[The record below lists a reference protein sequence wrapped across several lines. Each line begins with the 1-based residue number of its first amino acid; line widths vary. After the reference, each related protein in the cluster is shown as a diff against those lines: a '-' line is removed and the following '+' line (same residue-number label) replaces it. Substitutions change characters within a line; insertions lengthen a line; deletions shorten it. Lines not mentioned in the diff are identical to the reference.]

1 MNWTDIRTLNNSQ
14 NDGFEEL
21 VCQLAK
27 KESINSQKNFYRNG
41 KPDGGVECYWVLRDS
56 QEIAWQ
62 AKFFTSSLTD
72 VQWRQIDKSVSTA
85 LNTHPNLSKYIIALP
100 IDPPDARILQLQSM
114 RDKWNNEV
122 EKWQRWATAKGMSV
136 DFEPWWSSDIIERLA
151 RPENVGLKYF
161 FFNER
166 EFTTGW
172 FKRKNEKSIADLGV
186 RYTPKLNI
194 ELDIAKI
201 FDGLLRNEE
210 FYSVFYS
217 ALDDLLVAAGK
228 VLKYCKLLPEHQDN
242 ISKQVD
248 DIKDILPV
256 PELLHNIEIPVQ
268 QYNNLLRGFTKCCD
282 TITDHYLYEEEKIQ
296 KEHNESR
303 FYHKY
308 GSEIHYLRE
317 LHESID
323 KFNKFINSEICG
335 LANSPFLLLEGD
347 AGVGKSHLFADIVN
361 KANENSILLLGQ
373 YFISQED
380 PWIQIKK
387 ICEIDCSEEEF
398 FGSLNA
404 KAESEQKRI
413 IFFIDAA
420 NEGSGKFF
428 WKQYINGFITSIKKY
443 DWLGLAISVRSSYT
457 NLLFPKEDVN
467 GFIRYRHD
475 GFGQKRGDAIQVYF
489 EAYHIPLPDMPI
501 LQAEFQNPLFLKL
514 YCIGQ
519 QEVCNKLSKIKINHL
534 DTIIENYISGV
545 ENRLASRLY
554 YNSSLNIVK
563 KAINKIIRYI
573 IDNNTTHVDY
583 DTAYTELNALCKIYD
598 IAHPLLDEFISE
610 GIFIKNTLYDGTEY
624 IYFAYER
631 LGDYLIAKH
640 LLEKTNIIEKSTFI
654 EGGELFKYVQD
665 IDACLRNRGIIEAFY
680 ILVPLKTGKEFFE
693 YIPHARD
700 YYFMMESFL
709 DSLVW
714 RQITKISDTIRDY
727 LNLIIEEERLCQQF
741 WNICLSLSTIPNH
754 ALNANFLHQHLNNY
768 SLADRDSWWIPF
780 LKNQWTYDSP
790 TKSII
795 NWAWSIEN
803 KSHVSNESV
812 KLTAITLAWFLSST
826 NRHLRDSATKALI
839 CLLKERTDVLL
850 DILRLFENVND
861 PYIFERLYAVAYG
874 CAVRIKENQQLT
886 DLGNYV
892 YETIFKDKEE
902 IYPHILLR
910 DYARGV
916 IEYASYMGCSFSFPL
931 QEIRPPYHSTLPN
944 EFPSNEDIDTEYK
957 LDYKSPDYRN
967 YYSSQNAILHS
978 MVTEY
983 GRGVGAYGDFGRY
996 VFQAGL
1002 SCFEVDYNGLSNYA
1016 VKLIFEKYGYNKDI
1030 HGEFDRMVESFSW
1043 YSKGVRNERI
1053 GKKYQWIAFYE
1064 LLARVTDNCIKHES
1078 SYSKEIEPYTGPWNP
1093 YVRDIDPTILIR
1105 NTGDFRTPHRQHWW
1119 EITPNIDMGA
1129 HNEIWITQKNDLPS
1143 PEGLIE
1149 LIDKNGEA
1157 WLALEYHPEWREEK
1171 YLGEE
1176 EYNCPKKQ
1184 VWYQIRSYLIKNED
1198 YQKFISWGKNK
1209 NFSGRWMPEKS
1220 NWYELY
1226 RREYYW
1232 SPIYNEFDKRYAD
1245 DSDIC
1250 PIHDDA
1256 TKSHVADI
1264 ILTTKG
1270 YFWEEEFDQSKESA
1284 FNINI
1289 PSKFIYDN
1297 MHLQESDIEGVFLD
1311 KNNQIVCFDPSVNN
1325 NSFYSLLIKKDAF
1338 IEFLQNNQLQI
1349 VWTLLGEKQIIGG
1362 HDYKDLYPLEISG
1375 LYYLDKGFNVS
1386 GNFSIYHQQST
1397 CLYEDD
1403 EDNIDIE
1410 DWFEFDEEAGIYR
1423 FRIDSKEDM
1432 SQNIEEPINKLNNEE
1447 LSAGKTK

>member
-1 MNWTDIRTLNNSQ
+1 MTWTDIRTLNHSQ
-14 NDGFEEL
+14 NDSFEEL

-27 KESINSQKNFYRNG
+27 KEFIVSKKEFCRNG
-41 KPDGGVECYWVLRDS
+41 KPDGGVECYWLQSDGR
-56 QEIAWQ
+56 EIVWQ
-62 AKFFTSSLTD
+62 AKFFTTSFSNT
-72 VQWRQIDKSVSTA
+72 QWQQIDSSVNTA
-85 LNTHPNLSKYIIALP
+85 LDTHPNISKYIIALP
-100 IDPPDARILQLQSM
+100 IDPPDARLSQMQSM
-114 RDKWNNEV
+114 RDKWNERV
-122 EKWQRWATAKGMSV
+122 RKWQRWATAKGMSV

-151 RPENVGLKYF
+151 RPENIGLKYF
-161 FFNER
+161 FFNKQ
-166 EFTTGW
+166 EFTTDW

-186 RYTPKLNI
+186 RYTPELNV
-194 ELDIAKI
+194 ELDVAKI
-201 FDGLLRNEE
+201 FDGLLRNQK
-210 FYSVFYS
+210 FYSAFYS
-217 ALDDLLVAAGK
+217 ALDDLLVAAKK
-228 VLKYCKLLPEHQDN
+228 VLKYGKLLPKHQDN

-256 PELLHNIEIPVQ
+256 SELLPNIQIPVQ

-282 TITDHYLYEEEKIQ
+282 IITEHYLHEEEKIQ
-296 KEHNESR
+296 KELNESR
-303 FYHKY
+303 LYHKY

-323 KFNKFINSEICG
+323 NFNKFINSEICG

-443 DWLGLAISVRSSYT
+443 EWLGLAISVRSSYT

-475 GFGQKRGDAIQVYF
+475 GFGQNRGDAIQVYF

-519 QEVCNKLSKIKINHL
+519 QEVCNQLGKIKINHL

-640 LLEKTNIIEKSTFI
+640 LLEKTNIIEESTFI

-693 YIPHARD
+693 YIPHVRN
-700 YYFMMESFL
+700 YYFIKESFL

-727 LNLIIEEERLCQQF
+727 LNLIIEEETLCQQF

-803 KSHVSNESV
+803 KSHVGNESV

-826 NRHLRDSATKALI
+826 NRHLRDGATKALI
-839 CLLKERTDVLL
+839 CLLKERIDVLL
-850 DILRLFENVND
+850 DMLRLFENVND

-916 IEYASYMGCSFSFPL
+916 IEYASYMGCYFSFPI
-931 QEIRPPYHSTLPN
+931 EEVRPPYHSTLPN
-944 EFPSNEDIDTEYK
+944 EFPSNEDIDAAYK
-957 LDYKSPDYRN
+957 LDYKDTN
-967 YYSSQNAILHS
+967 YKKYHFSQNKILHS
-978 MVTEY
+978 MTTEY
-983 GRGVGAYGDFGRY
+983 GRGVGGYGDFGRY

-1030 HGEFDRMVESFSW
+1030 HGEFDRMVESSSW
-1043 YSKGVRNERI
+1043 YSNGVRNERI

-1105 NTGDFRTPHRQHWW
+1105 HTGHFRMPHKQYWW
-1119 EITPNIDMGA
+1119 EVTPSINMDE
-1129 HNEIWITQKNDLPS
+1129 NNNTWIEHIKDLPS
-1143 PEGLIE
+1143 INKLINLTDE
-1149 LIDKNGEA
+1149 DGED
-1157 WLALEYHPEWREEK
+1157 WLALEYYPEWNEEK
-1171 YLGEE
+1171 PLGED
-1176 EYNCPKKQ
+1176 EYDTPKKK
-1184 VWYQIRSYLIKNED
+1184 VWYQIRSFLVKEED
-1198 YQKFISWGKNK
+1198 FQTVLEWGQKKDF
-1209 NFSGRWMPEKS
+1209 FDRFLPAKS
-1220 NWYELY
+1220 NWYEVY

-1232 SPIYNEFDKRYAD
+1232 APAYREFDKHYGE

-1250 PIHDDA
+1250 ELHDD
-1256 TKSHVADI
+1256 TTNSHIADF
-1264 ILTTKG
+1264 ILTTKE
-1270 YFWEEEFDQSKESA
+1270 YYWEEEFDYSKEHA

-1289 PSKFIYDN
+1289 LSKFIYDN
-1297 MHLQESDIEGVFLD
+1297 MSLHESDTEGEFLD
-1311 KNNQIVCFDPSVNN
+1311 ENNKIVCFDASVHH
-1325 NSFYSLLIKKDAF
+1325 NSFSSLFIKKKSF
-1338 IEFLQNNQLQI
+1338 IDFLQNNNLHI
-1349 VWTLLGEKQIIGG
+1349 IWIILGEKQIIGG
-1362 HDYKDLYPLEISG
+1362 HTYDNPSFLNLSG
-1375 LYYLDKGFNVS
+1375 MYL
-1386 GNFSIYHQQST
+1386 
-1397 CLYEDD
+1397 LD
-1403 EDNIDIE
+1403 EDLGIQGTLITHKPQDYVPPKYEEDTIFDMHDIL
-1410 DWFEFDEEAGIYR
+1410 
-1423 FRIDSKEDM
+1423 KL
-1432 SQNIEEPINKLNNEE
+1432 INLEGE
-1447 LSAGKTK
+1447 